1 MDKISNC
8 PSDHTKD
15 LMHGVT
21 DPAQPATG
29 KSNPHVDGH
38 TGSTARLRQPPRAAP
53 ARASPIPRGLARAM
67 RKRRRI
73 RSASPIPRGLDLFP
87 SIPTSHSV
95 KDTLSIFSYSKYALR
110 DGAKQRDEPRAAWD
124 ISPPTCTSTRP
135 TRRTSPRLASRVLQ
149 ARDAANALFR
159 QEAYRLRV
167 FRTHCACSRS
177 VLQALFIG
185 VLLSFTI
192 L

>member
-1 MDKISNC
+1 MVKISNC
-8 PSDHTKD
+8 PSNHTKD

-53 ARASPIPRGLARAM
+53 ARASPIPQC
-67 RKRRRI
+67 
-73 RSASPIPRGLDLFP
+73 LDLFP

-177 VLQALFIG
+177 VLHALFIG